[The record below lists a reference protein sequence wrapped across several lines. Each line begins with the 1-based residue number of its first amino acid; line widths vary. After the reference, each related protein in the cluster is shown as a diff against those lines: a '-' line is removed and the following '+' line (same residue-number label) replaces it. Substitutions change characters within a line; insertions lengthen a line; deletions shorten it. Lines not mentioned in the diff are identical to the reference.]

1 VIGRYIV
8 DFLAPSARL
17 IVEVDGGYHQCRR
30 TADERR
36 DRWMQ
41 RQGYTVLRVSA
52 GDVMSNAAL
61 VVDGI
66 AGIVGG
72 SGETG

>member
-17 IVEVDGGYHQCRR
+17 IVEVEVDGGYHQCRR
-30 TADERR
+30 TVDARR

-41 RQGYTVLRVSA
+41 RQGYTVLRVAA

-61 VVDGI
+61 VVNGI
-66 AGIVGG
+66 AEIVRGRG
-72 SGETG
+72 